1 MEKTLFERIG
11 GMEKLR
17 PMLWNFYAD
26 VRQHQVIGPIFNA
39 RIQNWPEHVAK
50 IAEFW
55 ARATGGPSN
64 YAGQMPLKHLALGL
78 APEHFAAWLALWD
91 WNCKRHLPAAEAE
104 EMSALAHGIGERLRQ
119 ITRAAK
125 DDPFRFSV
133 S

>member
-1 MEKTLFERIG
+1 VTATLFERLG

-17 PMLWNFYAD
+17 PLLWQFYAD

-64 YAGQMPLKHLALGL
+64 YSGQMPFKHLALGL
-78 APEHFAAWLALWD
+78 APEHFVAWLELWD
-91 WNCKRHLPAAEAE
+91 WNCQRHLPPAEAAE
-104 EMSALAHGIGERLRQ
+104 MSELAHGIGQALRQ
-119 ITRAAK
+119 IVGVAPK
-125 DDPFRFSV
+125 DPYLSL